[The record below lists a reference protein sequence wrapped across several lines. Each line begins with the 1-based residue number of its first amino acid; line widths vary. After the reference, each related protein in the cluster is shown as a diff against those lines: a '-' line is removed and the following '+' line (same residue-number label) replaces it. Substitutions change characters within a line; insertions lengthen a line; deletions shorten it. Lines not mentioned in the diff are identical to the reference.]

1 MTFREKVKRVFR
13 SKSDKSAG
21 KPKIEYYRRHE
32 CPPSKFKG
40 PFDRDHQKRLA
51 AWSFAGA
58 TVEKDRAC
66 ELSLSPCATYDLPSD
81 SVAPDAV
88 DPADPA
94 PEPVERVDPVE
105 ESEPESSPRADDS
118 GSQSSTILNPSS
130 YSGSMRTLLNETSI
144 YEIPED
150 IKDPKFYLKESVRY
164 TSPCILSA
172 RKQVP
177 FNPEDLTRALI
188 AVQVCA

>member
-94 PEPVERVDPVE
+94 PEPVERVNPVE

>member
-13 SKSDKSAG
+13 SSKSDTS

-51 AWSFAGA
+51 AWSFEGA
-58 TVEKDRAC
+58 TVEKDRTF
-66 ELSLSPCATYDLPSD
+66 ELSLSPCATYDVPGSPSD
-81 SVAPDAV
+81 SVSPESIH
-88 DPADPA
+88 PADP
-94 PEPVERVDPVE
+94 VDPVSE

-118 GSQSSTILNPSS
+118 GSQSSTVLNPSS
-130 YSGSMRTLLNETSI
+130 YSGSMRTLLNENSI
-144 YEIPED
+144 YEVPED
-150 IKDPKFYLKESVRY
+150 IKDPKAYLKETVRY